1 MKFKTTV
8 DNIVDMRSNLTEE
21 EKDKELTATVEFELH
36 LEAREWG
43 LKSLF
48 TTVNNI
54 EINDQD
60 GETIKVAE
68 NIVEEMMSVDSG
80 EALMCDSV
88 SIYDD
93 HVEVGF
99 SVRV

>member
-1 MKFKTTV
+1 MKFKTTL

-54 EINDQD
+54 EISDEN
-60 GETIKVAE
+60 GEAVKMPE
-68 NIVEEMMSVDSG
+68 KIVEEMISVDSG
-80 EALMCDSV
+80 EALMCYEV
-88 SIYDD
+88 YLYDD
-93 HVEVGF
+93 RVEVEF